1 MKLDQFLKWKNL
13 VSSGGEA
20 KIFIKSGSVKVNGVI
35 ETRRGRKLNKG
46 DIVMFLKNEY
56 PRTYQRV
63 EKDHPGMKVIEIKNI
78 LNNLDKDGVP
88 FAKGGIIKDPTFT
101 NYNE

>member
-20 KIFIKSGSVKVNGVI
+20 KILIKSGSVIVNDVV

-46 DIVMFLKNEY
+46 DKVIFLKNELFF
-56 PRTYQRV
+56 
-63 EKDHPGMKVIEIKNI
+63 E
-78 LNNLDKDGVP
+78 
-88 FAKGGIIKDPTFT
+88 
-101 NYNE
+101 